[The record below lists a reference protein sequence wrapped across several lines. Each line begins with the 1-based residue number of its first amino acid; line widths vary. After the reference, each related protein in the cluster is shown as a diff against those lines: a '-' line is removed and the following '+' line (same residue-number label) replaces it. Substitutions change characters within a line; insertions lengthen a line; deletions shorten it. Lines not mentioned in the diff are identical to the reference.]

1 MKINYN
7 IWSNNTMTKRELDRI
22 HKRIENHIK
31 NMKKSYIDPIE
42 FDNKERIDCFKYYN
56 GYDYKAK
63 RVVRS
68 ITLSYVND
76 DFIKQI
82 QQAAKQENSFI
93 SKDIV
98 INIALYH
105 LAEDMEEKGVL
116 GYNSFLRTYLK

>member
-1 MKINYN
+1 MNDRKLERLSKGIDKHLKKFIDGFTNN
-7 IWSNNTMTKRELDRI
+7 IEFENKEY
-22 HKRIENHIK
+22 IEN
-31 NMKKSYIDPIE
+31 
-42 FDNKERIDCFKYYN
+42 FKYYN

-68 ITLSYVND
+68 ITLSYIND

-82 QQAAKQENSFI
+82 QQDAKLENSFI

-105 LAEDMEEKGVL
+105 LAEDMEEKGIL
-116 GYNSFLRTYLK
+116 GYNSFLRTFLK

>member
-1 MKINYN
+1 
-7 IWSNNTMTKRELDRI
+7 MTKRELDRI

-31 NMKKSYIDPIE
+31 NMKKSYIDSIE
-42 FDNKERIDCFKYYN
+42 FDNKERIDSFKYYN

-76 DFIKQI
+76 NFIKQI

-98 INIALYH
+98 INIALYS
-105 LAEDMEEKGVL
+105 LAEDMKEKGVL

>member
-1 MKINYN
+1 
-7 IWSNNTMTKRELDRI
+7 MTNKELERI

-31 NMKKSYIDPIE
+31 KMKKNYIDPIE
-42 FDNKERIDCFKYYN
+42 FDNKERIDSFKYYN
-56 GYDYKAK
+56 GYDDKAK

-98 INIALYH
+98 INIALYS
-105 LAEDMEEKGVL
+105 LAEDMKEKGVL